1 MQVVIIGAG
10 RAGRGYLGR
19 LAAQSGAS
27 ITFLDQD
34 AALVEA
40 LRGGSYTVRF
50 FGDSAPAQTIGGYQ
64 IYHISDPSARQ
75 ALREAE
81 VILTAVGQSTL
92 PSLTPLLSSAL
103 DGCPPERRPVLL
115 CCENGVH
122 SSAALQPA
130 ASSCFL
136 SEGVIFCTTVTEG
149 LDIRSQDLSWLPYDG
164 TRLPMPLPLYGFS
177 PEADF
182 ETLLQRKIYTYN
194 CLSACISYLGYQ
206 RGYREYA
213 AAANDPH
220 ISSAIAALLTQL
232 NPAICAEYGVA
243 ADAQAQFAQQAV
255 DKFQNREI
263 VDSVER
269 NARNA
274 LRKIGPTERIVAP
287 MRLIQKHGGDP
298 AVLRTVLAAALLYGA
313 QEEPSAADWQHP
325 EQILNDIC
333 RLEEADGTNEI
344 LRQYRRMRK

>member
-103 DGCPPERRPVLL
+103 DGCPPERRRY
-115 CCENGVH
+115 CCAVKTA
-122 SSAALQPA
+122 STAARPFSRRHRA
-130 ASSCFL
+130 ASCP
-136 SEGVIFCTTVTEG
+136 
-149 LDIRSQDLSWLPYDG
+149 R
-164 TRLPMPLPLYGFS
+164 
-177 PEADF
+177 A
-182 ETLLQRKIYTYN
+182 
-194 CLSACISYLGYQ
+194 
-206 RGYREYA
+206 
-213 AAANDPH
+213 
-220 ISSAIAALLTQL
+220 
-232 NPAICAEYGVA
+232 
-243 ADAQAQFAQQAV
+243 
-255 DKFQNREI
+255 
-263 VDSVER
+263 
-269 NARNA
+269 
-274 LRKIGPTERIVAP
+274 
-287 MRLIQKHGGDP
+287 
-298 AVLRTVLAAALLYGA
+298 
-313 QEEPSAADWQHP
+313 
-325 EQILNDIC
+325 
-333 RLEEADGTNEI
+333 
-344 LRQYRRMRK
+344 